1 VGRPLKKIDPKQ
13 VEELAAIQCSY
24 AEMAAVLDCN
34 PSTLQRRFAQAI
46 EKGRE
51 RGKSSLKRA
60 QWNKAVNDGNP
71 TMLIWLGKQHLGQ
84 SDKTQVDQQ
93 SITDTAR
100 AIKDALETI
109 DADVLYE
116 H

>member
-1 VGRPLKKIDPKQ
+1 M
-13 VEELAAIQCSY
+13 
-24 AEMAAVLDCN
+24 AEMAAVLNCSPD
-34 PSTLQRRFAQAI
+34 TLQRRFAAVI

-60 QWNKAVNDGNP
+60 QWKKAVDEGNP

-84 SDKTQVDQQ
+84 TDKTQVDQQ

-100 AIKDALETI
+100 QIKEALDTI
-109 DADVLYE
+109 DGDVLYE